1 MTALAAKPDRHP
13 NWSDLRSQHPGVQT
27 LVWLFALPVA
37 VWLWAVHLPHE
48 RRAPALTFAG
58 MVTVFCLAVPVAAGV
73 GERTAADAAA
83 DLADASASTMQ
94 PLTPESAPTTAAR
107 TTAAPTTA
115 APTTVAPTTAAPTT
129 TSPTRTPGMVKRR
142 LSPVTASTR
151 PVVRPHP
158 PLRPRRLLRRL
169 HPAM

>member
-1 MTALAAKPDRHP
+1 M
-13 NWSDLRSQHPGVQT
+13 
-27 LVWLFALPVA
+27 VWLFALPVA

-83 DLADASASTMQ
+83 DLADASASTTR
-94 PLTPESAPTTAAR
+94 PNPPESGTHHRTDHHRAPQPPPHSDDPLHHRPPTTAPP
-107 TTAAPTTA
+107 TAAA
-115 APTTVAPTTAAPTT
+115 A
-129 TSPTRTPGMVKRR
+129 
-142 LSPVTASTR
+142 
-151 PVVRPHP
+151 PHP